1 MLQYLNN
8 CETKLTW
15 IGDAPGKTKKN
26 ALLIPQYNES
36 GNGNFEARLNYF
48 KKIADENRGLLD
60 VIIIDDGS
68 TDESV
73 SKLNDF
79 LNHNP
84 GAFHIASVFPNAN
97 KVGALYLTT
106 LAISHEFVILS
117 DFDTDIIGVN
127 KLVNSPILEK
137 DTSLMGCYFRMLPFE
152 GSGKVFQYQ
161 QLEYSLARSLY
172 KFHEKEKS
180 IRVMPGAGSYYKRE
194 ILISIYEQHSGLR
207 SGEDREATLIGL
219 KLGYKTVY
227 EDNILALTRPPLSLK
242 ALIKQRVRW
251 NLGYLE
257 TFNKEKKY
265 YFEQIKQFSRLGI
278 MTLMDIGL
286 ALLIVSFPF
295 LVLLVSLTNV
305 FYVMILFL
313 LLYVVNVSWC
323 YNLIF
328 LSPLESTE
336 FKRKRTQS
344 ILIYPLFK
352 ILVDYFSWMGAI
364 IVFIKK
370 NKAVNNS
377 TIQFIKKQEA
387 A

>member
-1 MLQYLNN
+1 MLKYLND
-8 CETKLTW
+8 CATKLTW

-36 GNGNFEARLNYF
+36 GNGNFEARLRYF
-48 KKIADENRGLLD
+48 KKIADENRGMLD

-68 TDESV
+68 SDDSV

-79 LNHNP
+79 AKRNP
-84 GAFHIASVFPNAN
+84 GAFYIASVFPNAN

-106 LAISHEFVILS
+106 LSISHEFVILS

-127 KLVNSPILEK
+127 KLLVNSPMLNK
-137 DTSLMGCYFRMLPFE
+137 DMSLMGCYFRMLPFE
-152 GSGKVFQYQ
+152 GSGQVFQYQ

-172 KFHEKEKS
+172 KFHEKERS

-227 EDNILALTRPPLSLK
+227 EDNILALTRPPLSLR

-257 TFNKEKKY
+257 TFNKERKY

-286 ALLIVSFPF
+286 ALLIISFPF
-295 LVLLVSLTNV
+295 LVLLVSFTNI

-323 YNLIF
+323 YNLI
-328 LSPLESTE
+328 LISPTESTE

-344 ILIYPLFK
+344 ILMYPLFK
-352 ILVDYFSWMGAI
+352 ILIDYFSWMGAI
-364 IVFIKK
+364 IAFIKK
-370 NKAVNNS
+370 NKSVNNS
-377 TIQFIKKQEA
+377 A
-387 A
+387 VAN